1 MHTTSLFSC
10 LVPLGAALGDGRKSQ
25 VRGTTNE
32 RRAVCSETRMS
43 STSEFVGLKFCWSPT
58 RLYRRVERV
67 GTTAEPPTIDGG
79 ESQVNCSEP
88 LQLKPPPLQRRGV
101 LAALPTLRIFLSDTG
116 EGKKIALVG
125 DRQDFSTDVLR
136 LRVCRSF
143 AAKHAPHSHVVL
155 NTPPQSKGA
164 VPHLPSP
171 AGR

>member
-43 STSEFVGLKFCWSPT
+43 STEDVVGLKFCWSPT

-88 LQLKPPPLQRRGV
+88 LQLN
-101 LAALPTLRIFLSDTG
+101 
-116 EGKKIALVG
+116 
-125 DRQDFSTDVLR
+125 
-136 LRVCRSF
+136 
-143 AAKHAPHSHVVL
+143 HSHVVL